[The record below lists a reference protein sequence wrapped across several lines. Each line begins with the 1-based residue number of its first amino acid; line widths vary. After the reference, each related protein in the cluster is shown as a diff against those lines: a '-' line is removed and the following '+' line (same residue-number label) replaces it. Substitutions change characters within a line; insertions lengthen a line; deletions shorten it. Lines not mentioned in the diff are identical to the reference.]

1 MELRRKLAVSPQR
14 FTEENLRKVH
24 EVCYH
29 KALVDIIS
37 MVKHAANDQNLL
49 MTAEERVSS
58 AFDKV
63 TGGKTFTTEQQQWL
77 GMIEAHLIE
86 NLTIDRQDFDTL
98 PVFAR
103 QGGLSQATR
112 IFGPRLDEMI
122 IALNEAIAA

>member
-1 MELRRKLAVSPQR
+1 
-14 FTEENLRKVH
+14 
-24 EVCYH
+24 
-29 KALVDIIS
+29 
-37 MVKHAANDQNLL
+37 
-49 MTAEERVSS
+49 
-58 AFDKV
+58 
-63 TGGKTFTTEQQQWL
+63 
-77 GMIEAHLIE
+77 MIEAHLIE